1 MGVRAESC
9 VACDT
14 VAVLA
19 GGRRPSSTSERRMS
33 PVLERQS
40 RFASRRVCEAREAA
54 KEDRCT
60 RAELIGSGGVGVGGS
75 FGSWVMPVVSSRP
88 RGRDVGSADAIEHE
102 PARETKFPMGLQLGS
117 GVKVKAEGGREKE
130 DGIVGE
136 M

>member
-1 MGVRAESC
+1 MGVETECC
-9 VACDT
+9 VVCDT
-14 VAVLA
+14 VAALA

-40 RFASRRVCEAREAA
+40 RFARRRVCDAREVA

-60 RAELIGSGGVGVGGS
+60 RAELIGSGGVSVGGS
-75 FGSWVMPVVSSRP
+75 FGSWVMPVVSCRP
-88 RGRDVGSADAIEHE
+88 RGRDVGSADAMEHE
-102 PARETKFPMGLQLGS
+102 PARETKFPIGLSLGS
-117 GVKVKAEGGREKE
+117 GVKAKAEGGREKK